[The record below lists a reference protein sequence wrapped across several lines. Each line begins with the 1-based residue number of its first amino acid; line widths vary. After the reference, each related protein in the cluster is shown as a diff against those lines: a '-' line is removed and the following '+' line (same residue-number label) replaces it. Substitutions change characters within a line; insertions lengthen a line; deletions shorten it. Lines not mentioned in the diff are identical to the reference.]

1 MKAMKNIGKSLL
13 LAGLI
18 LALSIQIGYSG
29 NKDRAGQAGASELQI
44 LPYPRIQSLAG
55 ANVASVRGLEAM
67 YLNVAGTAFT
77 QRMNIIISYT
87 DWLKGSDVSIYTFGF
102 VTKAGE
108 FSTIG
113 LSVMNMSFGEI
124 DITTVNQPE
133 GGIGKFKPNF
143 LNIGFSYARKFSDQ
157 IIGGALVRV
166 INEAIA
172 DNSAQGIA
180 LDAGIQY
187 VTGYNERLKFGIA
200 LRNVGPPMKFSGDGL
215 TFRGNVLG
223 SDNAITLM
231 HRSASFELPTLL
243 TLGGSYDFFFGEN
256 EEHTI
261 TINGAFVSNAF
272 QKDNFA
278 LGIQYNFK
286 NIFMLRGGFYYEEN
300 IFDAMPERT
309 TVYTGPAAGVTVQ
322 VPTNKEKGSSMA
334 LDYAFRATNPYA
346 GIHTIGLRIDL

>member
-1 MKAMKNIGKSLL
+1 MGNKKFGRWVVNVVIIIISLHS
-13 LAGLI
+13 AF
-18 LALSIQIGYSG
+18 AG

-44 LPYPRIQSLAG
+44 LPYPRIQSLVG
-55 ANVASVRGLEAM
+55 SNVASVRGLEAM

-77 QRMNIIISYT
+77 QRLNIIVSYI
-87 DWLKGSDVSIYTFGF
+87 DWLKGSDISIYTFGF
-102 VTKAGE
+102 VTRAGE

-166 INEAIA
+166 ISEAIA

-200 LRNVGPPMKFSGDGL
+200 LRNVGPPMNFSGDGL
-215 TFRGNVLG
+215 TFRGNVFG

-231 HRSASFELPTLL
+231 HRSARFELPTLL

-256 EEHTI
+256 EEHII
-261 TINGAFVSNAF
+261 TANASFVSNAF

-278 LGIQYNFK
+278 AGLQYNFK
-286 NIFMLRGGFYYEEN
+286 NIFMIRGGFYYEEN
-300 IFDAMPERT
+300 ILDAMPERT
-309 TVYTGPAAGVTVQ
+309 TVYTGPAAGITIQ
-322 VPTNKEKGSSMA
+322 VPTNKERGSFIS
-334 LDYAFRATNPYA
+334 LDYAFRATNPYS
-346 GIHTIGLRIDL
+346 GIHNIGLRIDM